1 MLDKPLDEFNTESGE
16 PVPVG
21 NHKSEL
27 ISAVKSLQYGY
38 KSLALPIESSGDV
51 SDNLGSGE
59 EFPHLASDWCAQV
72 EVSACCLA
80 ELTRQYPADDCLGV
94 CLSLEEGVDVV
105 EALASGVPV
114 EFDFALAGIA
124 PQGLR
129 MESEP
134 RCGPAAGQIGH
145 AFILT

>member
-38 KSLALPIESSGDV
+38 KSLALPVESSGDV
-51 SDNLGSGE
+51 SDNLGFWE
-59 EFPHLASDWCAQV
+59 ELSHVGDLPL
-72 EVSACCLA
+72 EV
-80 ELTRQYPADDCLGV
+80 PALLGGADPAVTDGLGV

-114 EFDFALAGIA
+114 EGDFPLAGIA

-134 RCGPAAGQIGH
+134 RCSPAAGQIGH